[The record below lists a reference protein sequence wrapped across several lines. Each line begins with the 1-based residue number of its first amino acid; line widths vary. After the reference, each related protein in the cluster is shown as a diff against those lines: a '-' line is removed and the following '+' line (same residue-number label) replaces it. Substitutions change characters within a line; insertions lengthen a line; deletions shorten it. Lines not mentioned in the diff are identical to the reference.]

1 MARSTAKVA
10 AARRVVK
17 PAAKKKSADIIH
29 LSKAKGAADRQQL
42 EMFRQILDSV
52 PVNVMTCRLDDFT
65 IDYAN
70 RATFENLKPLEKLLP
85 VRADNLIGTCID
97 VFHKMPSHQRKMLQD
112 PRNLPHKATIRL
124 GDEVMNLFVTAL
136 KDANGDYLAP
146 MVVWTIITDQVRM
159 PEELGKIVN
168 DVLKR
173 CSDMADTANAMVTH
187 AATAAASAHSV
198 SAAAEEASVNVQT
211 VAAAAEELTSSI
223 TEISRQV
230 SQSTEVASQAVTDA
244 TRASDMVKGLD
255 QAAQKI
261 GEVVSLITDIA
272 EQTNLLALNATIEA
286 ARAGEAGKGFAVVAS
301 EVKNLARQTAKAT
314 EEISDQINGIQRAT
328 KDTVGVL
335 EATFQTIGQ
344 INEVSTRIATAVEE
358 QRASTQEIA
367 RNVEEAAVG
376 TKEVSSNI
384 VNSSRAATEFQ
395 SGSESLVKVTVQ
407 ITEVARGLETKINEI
422 VKKFGGG

>member
-1 MARSTAKVA
+1 MARTSARVSTAKT
-10 AARRVVK
+10 
-17 PAAKKKSADIIH
+17 AAKRKSADIIS
-29 LSKAKGAADRQQL
+29 LSKSKGAVDKQQL
-42 EMFRQILDSV
+42 EVFKQILDSV
-52 PVNVMTCRLDDFT
+52 PVNIMTCRLDDFT

-85 VRADNLIGTCID
+85 IRADSLIGTCID
-97 VFHKMPSHQRKMLQD
+97 VFHKMPSHQRQMLQD

-124 GDEVMNLFVTAL
+124 GDEVMNLFVSAL
-136 KDANGDYLAP
+136 KDRNGNYLAP
-146 MVVWTIITDQVRM
+146 MVVWQIITDQVRM

-168 DVLKR
+168 DVLQR
-173 CSDMADTANAMVTH
+173 CDNMAETANAMVNH

-230 SQSTEVASQAVTDA
+230 SQSTEVASQAVADA

-314 EEISDQINGIQRAT
+314 EEIADQINGIQRAT

-395 SGSESLVKVTVQ
+395 AGSESLVKVTVQ
-407 ITEVARGLETKINEI
+407 ITDVARGLETKINEI

>member
-1 MARSTAKVA
+1 MARQTAK
-10 AARRVVK
+10 R
-17 PAAKKKSADIIH
+17 
-29 LSKAKGAADRQQL
+29 KGAEIIPLPKGKSLADKQEL
-42 EMFRQILDSV
+42 EKFRQILDNV

-70 RATFENLKPLEKLLP
+70 RATFDNLKPLEKLLP
-85 VRADNLIGTCID
+85 IRADSLIGTCID
-97 VFHKMPSHQRKMLQD
+97 VFHKMPSHQRSMLRD
-112 PRNLPHKATIRL
+112 PRNLPHKAIIRL
-124 GDEVMNLFVTAL
+124 GDEVMTLYVTAL
-136 KDANGDYLAP
+136 KDGKGDYVAP
-146 MVVWTIITDQVRM
+146 MVVWTIITAQVRM
-159 PEELGKIVN
+159 PEELGKIVIE
-168 DVLKR
+168 VLQR
-173 CSDMADTANAMVTH
+173 CDAM
-187 AATAAASAHSV
+187 AATANTMVQHAGTAAAAAHSV
-198 SAAAEEASVNVQT
+198 SAASEEASTNVQT

-230 SQSTEVASQAVTDA
+230 AQSTEVASQAVSDA

-314 EEISDQINGIQRAT
+314 EEIADQINGIQRAT

-335 EATFQTIGQ
+335 ETTFKTIGQ

-384 VNSSRAATEFQ
+384 VNSSRAASEFQ
-395 SGSESLVKVTVQ
+395 AGSESLVKTTTQVMETARSL
-407 ITEVARGLETKINEI
+407 EVKIQEI
-422 VKKFGGG
+422 VKQFGGG